1 MWVYAIKSFE
11 WHHFVSFLKYVPVYF
26 VYYFI
31 NSVVVTSNT
40 KNVKGWKGMLYAIA
54 LNIGGL
60 VLLLAWQ
67 YGKLF
72 VTGVAAY
79 PGLAL
84 EGILLFGLVP
94 SLLVAAIFA
103 RKFYEKTNNVWT
115 SAFFNTFLFTMIAIA
130 NTAVYLLAM

>member
-1 MWVYAIKSFE
+1 
-11 WHHFVSFLKYVPVYF
+11 
-26 VYYFI
+26 
-31 NSVVVTSNT
+31 
-40 KNVKGWKGMLYAIA
+40 MLYAIA

-60 VLLLAWQ
+60 VLLLALQ

-72 VTGVAAY
+72 VTGVAY
-79 PGLAL
+79 NPSLNL